1 MCAFGTGGS
10 DICRG
15 CYGCLIE
22 SIPILNGRMRWKR
35 AVVTIFCRG
44 RLVRARPW
52 RRGVSPC
59 EKIICNK

>member
-1 MCAFGTGGS
+1 MFAFGTGGS

-15 CYGCLIE
+15 YYGCLIE
-22 SIPILNGRMRWKR
+22 SIPILNGRMRRKR

-52 RRGVSPC
+52 RRTL
-59 EKIICNK
+59 